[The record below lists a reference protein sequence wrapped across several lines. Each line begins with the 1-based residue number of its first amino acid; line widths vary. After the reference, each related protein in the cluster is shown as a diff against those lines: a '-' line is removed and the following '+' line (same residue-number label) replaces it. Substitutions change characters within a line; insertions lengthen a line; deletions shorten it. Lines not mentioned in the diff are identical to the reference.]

1 MNRNKYQLEVCK
13 AMLDKNRMLSGWWIS
28 NDEYAISV
36 DGYRAF
42 VFDRQDIVF
51 DTAKIV
57 DRIGNRYKQ
66 LFDLSDK
73 DVPLR
78 ITCEIRRISKQGIY
92 KIKLEADNGS
102 FEMWARNTAIQDVEQ
117 YRLYAAGHTGRILAV
132 DAMGRAIGVVMP
144 VRVPDKGL

>member
-13 AMLDKNRMLSGWWIS
+13 AMLDKNMRLSGWWIS
-28 NDEYAISV
+28 NDEYAVSV

-51 DTAKIV
+51 DTSKIV

-66 LFDLSDK
+66 LLDLSDD

-78 ITCEIRRISKQGIY
+78 ITYNIRRNSRKGAY
-92 KIKLEADNGS
+92 MIKLEAEDGG
-102 FEMWARNTAIQDVEQ
+102 FDVWASNTAIQDVEQ
-117 YRLYAAGHTGRILAV
+117 YRLYAAGPTGRILAV

-144 VRVPDKGL
+144 VRVPDKE